1 MAHQSRAGALE
12 DDWPYTGS
20 AVNIL
25 SVSQAIAYLREL
37 LETDI
42 VLGDIWISGEV
53 SGPRT
58 QPSGHTYF
66 TLKDPEAQL
75 RGVMFRSAHLKQRAA
90 VEHLVQGSQV
100 IVHGRLT
107 IYEARGEL
115 QIVVDFVQPEGVGLR
130 HAQFERLRLQ
140 LEEEGLFDAARKRPL
155 PEIPQRIGLA
165 TSPAGAVLHD
175 IINVLERRWPLAELV
190 LAPTPVQGP
199 DSIAGVVGAI
209 ALLNQESDLDLIIVA
224 RGGGSIDELW
234 TFNEEAV
241 ARAVFGSAVPVVSAV
256 GHETDFTICDYVA
269 DLRAPTPSAAAELV
283 APDRIQ
289 VAAGIAAQL
298 SAMGSVINRTV
309 ARGRDGA
316 GLLVDRAA
324 RAVFDVNQQRQLVDG
339 LERVAQTAMVALQRE
354 RQEAV
359 RRSGIQLATLNPQAT
374 LARGYA
380 IVHKSDRAVS
390 SIGEVNTGDSL
401 VVKVTDGGF
410 AVRVDSLS
418 KRRVKRT
425 KQQEP
430 AEKTEAASGVQP
442 LLLP

>member
-1 MAHQSRAGALE
+1 MSQAM
-12 DDWPYTGS
+12 
-20 AVNIL
+20 NIL

-75 RGVMFRSAHLKQRAA
+75 RGVMFRSAHIKQRAA
-90 VEHLVQGSQV
+90 AEHLAQGSQV

-130 HAQFERLRLQ
+130 QAQFERLRQQ
-140 LEEEGLFDAARKRPL
+140 LDDEGLFDPARKRPL
-155 PEIPQRIGLA
+155 PQIPQRIGVV

-175 IINVLERRWPLAELV
+175 ITNVLERRWPLAELV

-209 ALLNQESDLDLIIVA
+209 ESLNQEGNIDLIIVA

-241 ARAVFGSAVPVVSAV
+241 ARAVFGSVIPVVSAI

-283 APDRIQ
+283 APDR
-289 VAAGIAAQL
+289 AQIGAWIRARL
-298 SAMGSVINRTV
+298 ASASSVIDRSLT
-309 ARGRDGA
+309 RGRDGA
-316 GLLVDRAA
+316 ELLIDRAV
-324 RAVFDVNQQRQLVDG
+324 RAVVDVNQQRQLIDN
-339 LERVAQTAMVALQRE
+339 LERGAQVAIANLQRE

-359 RRSGIQLATLNPQAT
+359 QRGQIQLAALNPQAT
-374 LARGYA
+374 LDRGYA
-380 IVHKSDRAVS
+380 VVHKADKAVR
-390 SIGEVNTGDSL
+390 SISEVGTGDSL
-401 VVKVTDGGF
+401 VIKVADGGF
-410 AVRVDSLS
+410 PARVDAPAT
-418 KRRVKRT
+418 RRVRRT
-425 KQQEP
+425 KRPRPREKVEQAP
-430 AEKTEAASGVQP
+430 AVQP